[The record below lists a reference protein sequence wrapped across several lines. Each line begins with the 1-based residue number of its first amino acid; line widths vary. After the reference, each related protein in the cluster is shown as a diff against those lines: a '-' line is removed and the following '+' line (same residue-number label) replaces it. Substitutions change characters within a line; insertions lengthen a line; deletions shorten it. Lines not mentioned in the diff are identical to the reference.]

1 MMPPLPKELGPTN
14 IFSGDGTLIVGDEGL
29 LHGARLLP
37 DERRKAVGTPPRVL
51 DRSPGHYQEWIDAC
65 KGGKPAGSNFV
76 DHSGPLAA
84 AVLMGNI
91 AIRTG
96 EKLYW
101 DADKLQF
108 KNSDAANA
116 LLQPPYR
123 DGWSL

>member
-1 MMPPLPKELGPTN
+1 MPE
-14 IFSGDGTLIVGDEGL
+14 
-29 LHGARLLP
+29 A
-37 DERRKAVGTPPRVL
+37 RRKAVGTPPQML

-76 DHSGPLAA
+76 DHAGPLAA
-84 AVLMGNI
+84 VVLMGNI

>member
-1 MMPPLPKELGPTN
+1 
-14 IFSGDGTLIVGDEGL
+14 
-29 LHGARLLP
+29 
-37 DERRKAVGTPPRVL
+37 
-51 DRSPGHYQEWIDAC
+51 
-65 KGGKPAGSNFV
+65 
-76 DHSGPLAA
+76 
-84 AVLMGNI
+84 MGNL

-101 DADKLQF
+101 DADQLQF